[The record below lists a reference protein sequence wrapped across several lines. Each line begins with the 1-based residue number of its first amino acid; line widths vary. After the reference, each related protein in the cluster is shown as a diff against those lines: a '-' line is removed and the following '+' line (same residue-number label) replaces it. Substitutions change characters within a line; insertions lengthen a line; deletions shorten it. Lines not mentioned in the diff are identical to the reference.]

1 MSLYWGGGAGVQ
13 ELEWNS
19 QPGCREVVFLF
30 PIALEVLEGWA
41 HSSERMLFM
50 AVACT
55 R

>member
-1 MSLYWGGGAGVQ
+1 MQ
-13 ELEWNS
+13 ELKWNS
-19 QPGCREVVFLF
+19 QPGCGEAVFLF
-30 PIALEVLEGWA
+30 PIALELLEGFA